1 MKLNQIGVIKSAYK
15 TRTDAPRQG
24 RYSEEIS
31 EIIVFEDY
39 LDGMDSIGRHEYLFI
54 LYWQDKAER
63 DKLKV
68 IPPSQLEEKGVFSI
82 RSPARPNPIALCL
95 VKVLKIENNSI
106 FVKWLDALD
115 GSALLDIKPFIK
127 ELDCV

>member
-1 MKLNQIGVIKSAYK
+1 MKLNQIGVIKSPYK
-15 TRTDAPRQG
+15 IITDAPRQG

-39 LDGMDSIGRHEYLFI
+39 LDGLDSIGRHEYLLI

-63 DKLKV
+63 DKLKAT
-68 IPPSQLEEKGVFSI
+68 PPGESEEKGVFSI

-115 GSALLDIKPFIK
+115 GSPLLDIKPFIK
-127 ELDCV
+127 ELDCA

>member
-1 MKLNQIGVIKSAYK
+1 MKLSQIGFIKSPYK
-15 TRTDAPRQG
+15 NKTIVPRQG

-39 LDGMDSIGRHEYLFI
+39 LDGLDSIERQEYLII
-54 LYWQDKAER
+54 LYWLDRAER
-63 DKLKV
+63 QKLKAT
-68 IPPSQLEEKGVFSI
+68 PPGELEEKGVFSI
-82 RSPARPNPIALCL
+82 RAPARPNPIALCL
-95 VKVLKIENNSI
+95 VKVLRIENSSI

-115 GSALLDIKPFIK
+115 GSPLLDIKPFIK

>member
-1 MKLNQIGVIKSAYK
+1 MKLNQIGVIKSPYK
-15 TRTDAPRQG
+15 IRTDTPRQG

-39 LDGMDSIGRHEYLFI
+39 SDGLDSIGRHEYLFV

-63 DKLKV
+63 DKLKAT
-68 IPPSQLEEKGVFSI
+68 PPGELEEKGVFSI
-82 RSPARPNPIALCL
+82 RSSARPNPIALCL

-115 GSALLDIKPFIK
+115 GSPLLDIKPFIK
-127 ELDCV
+127 ELDCA

>member
-1 MKLNQIGVIKSAYK
+1 LKLNQIGVIKSPYK
-15 TRTDAPRQG
+15 IRTDAPRQG

-39 LDGMDSIGRHEYLFI
+39 LDGLDSIGRHEYLFV

-63 DKLKV
+63 DKLKAT
-68 IPPSQLEEKGVFSI
+68 PPGESEEKGVFSI

-115 GSALLDIKPFIK
+115 GSPLLDIKPFIK
-127 ELDCV
+127 ELDCA